1 MKTTQEPVSTQEAVT
16 RQAWLALGVATMV
29 SFLVVVD
36 VSVVNV
42 AFPTIRAELGASD
55 SSLSWIV
62 SGYNIGVAA
71 FLLVGG
77 RLADSLGRKKVFLPG
92 VALFALGSLL
102 CGLAPN
108 PGLLIAAR
116 VLQAVGGAVLM
127 PASLALVLPEFPN
140 SRRSMAVG
148 FWGATGSLGAAFG
161 PSLGSVLIRLGSW
174 RLVFLINVPICLAVL
189 YLARRIF
196 NESRNPD
203 ASGRIDLL
211 GVPIGT
217 VGVAMVMFA
226 IVESEQWGLTSL
238 RVLALAIIGSALL
251 VLLIWRSGHHPEPL
265 LDLSLFR
272 HRSFASSNAAVALYS
287 MGFTSGFLLNSL
299 LLQNLWDQ
307 SILRTGA
314 ALTPGPLLATATS
327 LVAGR
332 WGDRY
337 GHRWLIGLGS
347 LLLALPP
354 LLFLLVLSD
363 TPQVWTLFVPISLI
377 SGLGTGL
384 SIASWFSAAVSDV
397 GPARFGVANATL
409 RTIMQVFYGVGT
421 SVVITLLASQAGLG
435 GYQRAWVW
443 VSATMALSA
452 ALVVATF
459 PTGSSSSRRAAAPR

>member
-42 AFPTIRAELGASD
+42 AFPTIRADLGASD

-189 YLARRIF
+189 FLARKIF

-307 SILRTGA
+307 SILQTGA

-384 SIASWFSAAVSDV
+384 SISSWFSAAVSDV